1 MTANARCPR
10 PVDNVKYRDLGDEF
24 LFYDQSGDQ
33 LHVLNGSARTIY
45 LLCDGT
51 RTEEQVAD
59 EFAMQHEGAADARG
73 DAQKVIAELLELG
86 LLRVS

>member
-24 LFYDQSGDQ
+24 LFYDESGDR

-45 LLCDGT
+45 LFCDGT

-59 EFAMQHEGAADARG
+59 DFAMQNEGAADARG

-86 LLRVS
+86 LLSLS